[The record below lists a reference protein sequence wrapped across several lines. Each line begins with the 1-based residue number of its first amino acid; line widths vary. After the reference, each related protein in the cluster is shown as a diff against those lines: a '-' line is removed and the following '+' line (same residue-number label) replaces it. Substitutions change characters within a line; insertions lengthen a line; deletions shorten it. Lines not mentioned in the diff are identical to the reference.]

1 MRIPNSPIS
10 AKILAGVAAVLFACS
25 AGVWA
30 APQSASSTPATTSTK
45 ANAATNS
52 GTSSGTN
59 SGTGAHHPRRAFRIL
74 PHAKAAAKLQPQVP
88 GDPLLVVT
96 STTNHLETILDPGNP
111 TFYLQSFEK
120 VMVGSSAV
128 VQTDTLMNS
137 SADTTVNIQNIS
149 SSDPD
154 DFPLVSTCGE
164 SLTPGQSCT
173 FTIDYTPQ
181 AECAGSDGLEF
192 VEVDSDDPSSPLDIG
207 LIAGTFDAG
216 GLTATPMANTSEASA
231 LALAQSLGGV
241 GVTISNATFTGVAN
255 AAGNFGTGGNIL
267 GLANGVVLGNGSVVN
282 VIGPNCSTGIT
293 GINNQPG
300 DADLTA
306 QIGQP
311 TQDASVL
318 EFDFVPTGNLI
329 TFQYVFASDEYQDFV
344 FDFNDGFAFFLNGQN
359 IALVPQTTSIVSI
372 NNVNNGS
379 TEPGLTG
386 IPAVNPQFYINN
398 DFQVPAVAPFNTEM
412 DGMTVVL
419 TATAKV
425 NPGVINH
432 IKLAIADARDQ
443 EFDSNVFIG
452 AGSLTSTNVQLTPGT
467 LAFGNENQGNTSTA
481 QTVTMTNTGTTPLN
495 NISIATQESG
505 NFTQTNTCGMSLAAG
520 ASCAITVTFAPGAN
534 SVGVIQEK
542 LEIADSAPDSPQTVT
557 VSGTA
562 VAGPFVTF
570 SPTSLTFGPQNSGT
584 TSPPQTVTVKNTG
597 TAALSITGLQIE
609 TDFQAEGSD
618 FQIQSSDCTDGNI
631 APNATCTINVTW
643 TPSEGASLPET
654 GTVTVSDNA
663 QNQGSQ
669 IFGLTGGVTA
679 TVMVAPPTLS
689 FGNQAINTSSAAQTI
704 TVTNTGSGNL
714 MVPSVVVSAPFA
726 ETNTCTAN
734 PIAPAGTCTIS
745 VTFNP
750 TVAGTFNG
758 TVTITDSAVSS
769 PQMVT
774 VSGTG
779 TAAGMVTIAPT
790 SLTFAAQAI
799 GTTSAPQTV
808 TVTNGGTTP
817 ANVAGFSISANFA
830 VATGVG
836 TCDNNQN
843 LAPGTSCTYAI
854 TFSPTATGTLLGSF
868 TVTQNAGAPLAVA
881 LTGTGTA
888 GAGAITLTP
897 SSLAFGSQTVGTMS
911 APQTVTVNNTGTTTV
926 TFTSFGVTPGFELG
940 SGMNAGSC
948 IPESNTI
955 PAGGS
960 CTINVQFIP
969 TATGAITGTLTIMD
983 NAGSGQ
989 QTAVL
994 SGTGV
999 NSVVTVTVPSGGS
1012 TTGTT
1017 TPGGTTFF
1025 GLIITCAAG
1034 QTGTVTLA
1042 ATSSSNLI
1050 SVNLIPNM
1058 VVCPGGSQQAVQLQT
1073 FCQGS
1078 TVTTGSLPAGFGGG
1092 GIGMAL
1098 ATLLGGI
1105 GFAFRR
1111 ERQAGL
1117 ALAMVLILMAMGIGA
1132 CGSLPKSPT
1141 GQATPPGTYFI
1152 SLTTTL
1158 NGNVQSLPNFL
1169 TLVVK

>member
-25 AGVWA
+25 AGSGGA
-30 APQSASSTPATTSTK
+30 APQSAGSTPA
-45 ANAATNS
+45 NAATNSGTNS

-59 SGTGAHHPRRAFRIL
+59 SGTGTHHPRRAFRVL

-111 TFYLQSFEK
+111 TFYEQSFEK

-164 SLTPGQSCT
+164 SLAPGASCT
-173 FTIDYTPQ
+173 FTIGYTPQ

-192 VEVDSDDPSSPLDIG
+192 VEVDSDDPSSPLEIG

-216 GLTATPMANTSEASA
+216 GLTATPMANTSAASA

-255 AAGNFGTGGNIL
+255 AAGNFGAGGNIL

-425 NPGVINH
+425 NAGVSNH

-443 EFDSNVFIG
+443 EFDSNVFIA

-495 NISIATQESG
+495 SISIATQESG

-570 SPTSLTFGPQNSGT
+570 SPTSLTFGPQDPGT

-597 TAALSITGLQIE
+597 TATLSITGLQIE
-609 TDFQAEGSD
+609 TDFQSEGSD

-679 TVMVAPPTLS
+679 TVMVAPSTLP
-689 FGNQAINTSSAAQTI
+689 FGNQAVNTTSAAQTI

-714 MVPSVVVSAPFA
+714 TVPSVVVSAPFA

-745 VTFNP
+745 VTFTP
-750 TVAGTFNG
+750 TTATAFTGTL
-758 TVTITDSAVSS
+758 TITDNAVTS
-769 PQMVT
+769 PQ
-774 VSGTG
+774 
-779 TAAGMVTIAPT
+779 
-790 SLTFAAQAI
+790 
-799 GTTSAPQTV
+799 
-808 TVTNGGTTP
+808 
-817 ANVAGFSISANFA
+817 NVG
-830 VATGVG
+830 
-836 TCDNNQN
+836 
-843 LAPGTSCTYAI
+843 
-854 TFSPTATGTLLGSF
+854 
-868 TVTQNAGAPLAVA
+868 

-888 GAGAITLTP
+888 AANP
-897 SSLAFGSQTVGTMS
+897 
-911 APQTVTVNNTGTTTV
+911 
-926 TFTSFGVTPGFELG
+926 
-940 SGMNAGSC
+940 
-948 IPESNTI
+948 
-955 PAGGS
+955 
-960 CTINVQFIP
+960 
-969 TATGAITGTLTIMD
+969 TLTITE
-983 NAGSGQ
+983 AGTGTGTVTSAPAGINCPTSCAAGFASG
-989 QTAVL
+989 TAVTL
-994 SGTGV
+994 TAAPTNGSTFAGWGAGPCEGTGTCVVTLTGSTAVTANFTASVNNFTLTVTEVGTGNGIVNSTPAGIICPETCAASFASGTQVTLTQSAADGSV
-999 NSVVTVTVPSGGS
+999 FAGWGGACSGIGACVVTVSAATAVTATFNSTRNLVTVTVPSGGS

-1034 QTGTVTLA
+1034 QTGTVTLT

-1078 TVTTGSLPAGFGGG
+1078 TVTTGSLPSGFGGG

-1098 ATLLGGI
+1098 AMLLGGI

-1111 ERQAGL
+1111 ERRA
-1117 ALAMVLILMAMGIGA
+1117 AVAFAMAVILVTMGIGA

-1158 NGNVQSLPNFL
+1158 NGNVQTLPNFL